1 MNAENAEWLFCYA
14 LTLVGWLYIVFG
26 AGDWIGIGAVIDGYP
41 PLFIGLDPLVTA
53 WLLDWD
59 ESDLT

>member
-1 MNAENAEWLFCYA
+1 
-14 LTLVGWLYIVFG
+14 LVGWPDIVFG

-53 WLLDWD
+53 
-59 ESDLT
+59 